1 MTKKILYIGNKLS
14 RHGRNPTA
22 IDVVGKYMEDEG
34 YQISYA
40 SALKNPILRL
50 LDMVWKTLYKQVDY
64 VLIDTYSTKNFWYA
78 FIVSQLCRLQRKKY
92 IAICHGGNLNL
103 RIKNTPYFSK
113 LIFANAYAN
122 VAPSAYIYDML
133 QKLNLPNLVQISNTI
148 EVKKYKFRNI
158 KQFRPRLLWVRAM
171 VSIYNPKMAIQVF
184 KKIKEK
190 YPEAVLTM
198 VGPFKEISEQQMR
211 QIAAE
216 YGVSVNF
223 TGKLSKEEWTKL
235 SEDYDIFL
243 NTTNIDNM
251 PVSVLEAMA
260 LGLPVVSTNVGG
272 MPYIIENN
280 KTGMLVNAGDV
291 DEMANKIEY
300 IVKNPETVKELAIN
314 ARDFIEK
321 LDWKIVKKDWQELFN
336 KKD

>member
-1 MTKKILYIGNKLS
+1 
-14 RHGRNPTA
+14 
-22 IDVVGKYMEDEG
+22 MEDEG

-40 SALKNPILRL
+40 SVLKNPGLRL
-50 LDMVWKTLYKQVDY
+50 LDMVWKTLYKRVDY
-64 VLIDTYSTKNFWYA
+64 VLIDTYSTNNFWYA
-78 FIVSQLCRLQRKKY
+78 FVVSQLCRLQRKKY

-103 RIKNTPYFSK
+103 RIKKSPYFSK
-113 LIFANAYAN
+113 LIFSNAYAN

-133 QKLNLPNLVQISNTI
+133 QKLGMPNLVQISNTI
-148 EVKKYKFRNI
+148 EVEKYKFRNI

-171 VSIYNPKMAIQVF
+171 VSIYNPEMAVEVF
-184 KKIKEK
+184 RKIKDK

-211 QIAAE
+211 QIATE

-223 TGKLSKEEWTKL
+223 QGKLTKEEWIKL

-260 LGLPVVSTNVGG
+260 LGLAVVSTNVGG

-280 KTGMLVNAGDV
+280 KTGLLVDKNDV
-291 DEMANKIEY
+291 GSMVDKVENI
-300 IVKNPETVKELAIN
+300 IKNPKLSEQLTKN
-314 ARDFIEK
+314 ARNFVEK
-321 LDWKIVKKDWQELFN
+321 LDWEIVKNDWAELFQG
-336 KKD
+336 K